1 MLKCEDIFHYPDSYA
16 CQGAQIGVK
25 MSQELT
31 DQLIIL
37 KEYLTQKDYEDANNL
52 MNHCYANDRTNLK
65 LELDYKLSLTKDN
78 RIGIKEVNEYLYY
91 AGGVLVS
98 YLGVSSFGGNVYEL
112 NGMTHPEYRRK
123 GLFKKLLSLALQEL
137 KNNGQKNLLL
147 LSDEK
152 SDSGK
157 QFILSAGGIYDS
169 SEYRM
174 KQNNPVYNS
183 LQAASEITLK
193 TADVSD
199 LPEICRQNAAYF
211 NTTEESEALII
222 DESMLNNGMY
232 MINRNGET
240 IGKINV
246 EYGDDNAFIFG
257 FGIKSEYRGK
267 GYGKAAFAELL
278 KIIKDKNIN
287 DVQLDV
293 ATKNKNALNLYKSF
307 GFEEMSVMDYYEYI
321 ITE

>member
-1 MLKCEDIFHYPDSYA
+1 
-16 CQGAQIGVK
+16 

-37 KEYLTQKDYEDANNL
+37 KEYLTQKDYEDANKL
-52 MNHCYANDRTNLK
+52 MNLCYTNDHTNLK
-65 LELDYKLSLTKDN
+65 LELDYKLSLTKVS

-123 GLFKKLLSLALQEL
+123 GLFKKLLSLAMQEL

-183 LQAASEITLK
+183 LPAASEITLK
-193 TADVSD
+193 AADVSD
-199 LPEICRQNAAYF
+199 LPEICRQNAVYF

-222 DESMLNNGMY
+222 DESMLNDGMY
-232 MINRNGET
+232 MIKRNGET

-246 EYGDDNAFIFG
+246 EYNDDSAFIFG

-287 DVQLDV
+287 EVQLDV

-307 GFEEMSVMDYYEYI
+307 GFEEMSVMDYYEYV
-321 ITE
+321 ITA